1 MKGNTKNRGQ
11 FPYTRMRRN
20 RKSSSIRKLVQ
31 ESTLE
36 ITDLIQPV
44 FVIDGNNKTESITSM
59 PGINRCSPDQ
69 LLNEAQE
76 LYNLG
81 IQAIAIF
88 PVIEKEKKSFNAE
101 ESFNENGLVQN
112 TIKLLKRNIPE
123 LTLITDVALDPYTT
137 HGHDGI
143 LNQKNIIDN
152 DLTNETLVKQA
163 LSHAV
168 AGADIIAPSDMM
180 DGRILRI
187 REKLESHNFHDTI
200 IMSYASKYASN
211 YYGPFRDAI
220 GSSDGEKIDKSTYQI
235 DIHNTDEAISEC
247 ELDLQEGADILLIK
261 PGMPYLDIITAVKQT
276 FGVPTFAYQV
286 SGEYSMH
293 CLAFEKG
300 LLERDSTL
308 LESLIA
314 FKRAGA
320 DAILTY
326 FAKEAAILLNG

>member
-1 MKGNTKNRGQ
+1 MNGSGKNRGQ

-20 RKSSSIRKLVQ
+20 RKASSVRKLVQ
-31 ESTLE
+31 ESSLQ

-44 FVIDGNNKTESITSM
+44 FIIDGNNKTESIASM
-59 PGINRCSPDQ
+59 PGIERLSPDH
-69 LLNEAQE
+69 LLSEAQE

-81 IQAIAIF
+81 IQAIAVF
-88 PVIEKEKKSFNAE
+88 PVIEKNKKSLNAE

-112 TIKLLKRNIPE
+112 AIKLLKSNIPE
-123 LTLITDVALDPYTT
+123 LTLITDVALDPYTI

-180 DGRILRI
+180 DGRVLRI
-187 REKLESHNFHDTI
+187 RENLENHNFHDAI

-220 GSSDGEKIDKSTYQI
+220 GSNDGERIDKSTYQI
-235 DIHNTDEAISEC
+235 DIHNANEALSEC
-247 ELDLQEGADILLIK
+247 EQDLQEGADILLIK
-261 PGMPYLDIITAVKQT
+261 PGMPYLDIITKVKQK

-300 LLERDSTL
+300 LLEREATL
-308 LESLIA
+308 LESLIS

-326 FAKEAAILLNG
+326 FAKEAAILLKG

>member
-1 MKGNTKNRGQ
+1 MKSSTKNRGQ
-11 FPYTRMRRN
+11 FPYTRMRRK
-20 RKSSSIRKLVQ
+20 RKSSSVRKLVQ

-59 PGINRCSPDQ
+59 PGINRLSPDQ

-88 PVIEKEKKSFNAE
+88 PVIEKEKKSLNAE

-235 DIHNTDEAISEC
+235 DIHNTDEAILEC

-300 LLERDSTL
+300 LLARDSTL

>member
-1 MKGNTKNRGQ
+1 M
-11 FPYTRMRRN
+11 
-20 RKSSSIRKLVQ
+20 
-31 ESTLE
+31 
-36 ITDLIQPV
+36 
-44 FVIDGNNKTESITSM
+44 
-59 PGINRCSPDQ
+59 
-69 LLNEAQE
+69 NEAQE

-220 GSSDGEKIDKSTYQI
+220 GSSDREKIDKSTYQI

>member
-1 MKGNTKNRGQ
+1 M
-11 FPYTRMRRN
+11 
-20 RKSSSIRKLVQ
+20 
-31 ESTLE
+31 
-36 ITDLIQPV
+36 
-44 FVIDGNNKTESITSM
+44 
-59 PGINRCSPDQ
+59 
-69 LLNEAQE
+69 
-76 LYNLG
+76 
-81 IQAIAIF
+81 
-88 PVIEKEKKSFNAE
+88 
-101 ESFNENGLVQN
+101 
-112 TIKLLKRNIPE
+112 KRNIPE

>member
-1 MKGNTKNRGQ
+1 MKSYTKNRGQ
-11 FPYTRMRRN
+11 FPYMRMRRK

-36 ITDLIQPV
+36 INDLIQPV

-59 PGINRCSPDQ
+59 PGIDRLSPDQ
-69 LLNEAQE
+69 LLNEAQD

-88 PVIEKEKKSFNAE
+88 PVIEKEKKSLNAE

-163 LSHAV
+163 LSHAF

-220 GSSDGEKIDKSTYQI
+220 GSTDGEKIDKSTYQI
-235 DIHNTDEAISEC
+235 DIHNTDEAILEC

-276 FGVPTFAYQV
+276 FGAPTFAYQV

-300 LLERDSTL
+300 LLKRDSTL

>member
-1 MKGNTKNRGQ
+1 MKGTTKNRGQ

-59 PGINRCSPDQ
+59 PGINRLSPDQ

-81 IQAIAIF
+81 IQAISIF
-88 PVIEKEKKSFNAE
+88 PVIEKEKKSLNAE
-101 ESFNENGLVQN
+101 ESFNENGLVRN
-112 TIKLLKRNIPE
+112 TIKLLKRNIPK

-168 AGADIIAPSDMM
+168 AGADMIAPSDMM

-200 IMSYASKYASN
+200 IMSYASKYAAN

-220 GSSDGEKIDKSTYQI
+220 RSSDGEKIDKSTYQI
-235 DIHNTDEAISEC
+235 DPHNTNEAISEC

-300 LLERDSTL
+300 LLARDSTL

>member
-1 MKGNTKNRGQ
+1 MKGSTKNRGQ

-88 PVIEKEKKSFNAE
+88 PVIKKEKKSLNAE

-168 AGADIIAPSDMM
+168 AGADMIAPSDMM
-180 DGRILRI
+180 DGRILLI